1 MRARTGSSQLVP
13 AERRTQIGHGV
24 VGVGGKG
31 DGGLEAAACCARSS
45 QVCVGTA
52 LVELVSSACQPRPR
66 LPLPAAPALL
76 LAGSLQSA
84 NAPCACVNIW
94 RLASFRGFRLFLG
107 AASLGCPGPL
117 DLRVASPV
125 EKMVRYFALAARGGQ
140 PRPRSRDSPA
150 APSTALHV
158 PACSPERHPRR
169 AAGLS

>member
-1 MRARTGSSQLVP
+1 MLQGHSSHTKKHDVSILFFLMRRFCLGNGPPNLHVAARWSRPSPWSLPFEEVSSGLTGGEVL
-13 AERRTQIGHGV
+13 
-24 VGVGGKG
+24 
-31 DGGLEAAACCARSS
+31 LRSS
-45 QVCVGTA
+45 A
-52 LVELVSSACQPRPR
+52 LKP
-66 LPLPAAPALL
+66 
-76 LAGSLQSA
+76 
-84 NAPCACVNIW
+84 
-94 RLASFRGFRLFLG
+94 FRGFRLFLG

>member
-1 MRARTGSSQLVP
+1 MVATRARSPGAARRPGPPPVAPVWVLAVSRRSSLKQMEASLTYNLLLMLVAQMSTYPRAIATHYCSWGSSRNFKL
-13 AERRTQIGHGV
+13 THG
-24 VGVGGKG
+24 
-31 DGGLEAAACCARSS
+31 
-45 QVCVGTA
+45 A
-52 LVELVSSACQPRPR
+52 LTNCFRGPWGPVHS
-66 LPLPAAPALL
+66 
-76 LAGSLQSA
+76 LA
-84 NAPCACVNIW
+84 
-94 RLASFRGFRLFLG
+94 FRGFRLFLG

>member
-1 MRARTGSSQLVP
+1 MSHRDTDQPRVDRDLLDQLVR
-13 AERRTQIGHGV
+13 EN
-24 VGVGGKG
+24 
-31 DGGLEAAACCARSS
+31 GL
-45 QVCVGTA
+45 T
-52 LVELVSSACQPRPR
+52 P
-66 LPLPAAPALL
+66 
-76 LAGSLQSA
+76 
-84 NAPCACVNIW
+84 
-94 RLASFRGFRLFLG
+94 SFRGFRLFLG